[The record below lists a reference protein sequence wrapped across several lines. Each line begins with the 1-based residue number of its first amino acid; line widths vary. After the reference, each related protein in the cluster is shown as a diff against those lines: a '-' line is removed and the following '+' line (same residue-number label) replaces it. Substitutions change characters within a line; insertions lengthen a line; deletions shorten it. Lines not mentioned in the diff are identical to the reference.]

1 MSFRLVLQWS
11 ATLTT
16 SATKTTKMDSSMRQ
30 LEQNLVPAAATSIT
44 KLVRTLEN
52 NHVKKILVKTI
63 LNKSIVNV
71 HLKKKII

>member
-1 MSFRLVLQWS
+1 
-11 ATLTT
+11 
-16 SATKTTKMDSSMRQ
+16 MRQ

-71 HLKKKII
+71 HLKKNNHMNCKTGVGRWGTTKERAKTYQNRKSQ